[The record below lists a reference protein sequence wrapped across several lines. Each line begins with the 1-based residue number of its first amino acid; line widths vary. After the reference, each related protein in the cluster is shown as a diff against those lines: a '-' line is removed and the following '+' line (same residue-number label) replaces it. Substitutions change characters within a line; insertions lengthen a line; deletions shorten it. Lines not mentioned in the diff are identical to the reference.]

1 MFGNNGREMVISLPK
16 QTKYKKHQMSLSLHV
31 LKKQIVVVGI
41 LSSFCADCWCFLRGF
56 LPVFGAKSPVAFTP

>member
-31 LKKQIVVVGI
+31 LKKNKLLLLEFFPPFVPIVGD
-41 LSSFCADCWCFLRGF
+41 F
-56 LPVFGAKSPVAFTP
+56 